1 MKFMIQ
7 LAGLLQIALAFL
19 HFPIAKHLKWKE
31 ELQKTNALTRQIFW
45 VHSFF
50 ICLLLLLIGLPSV
63 IAPQLLTTRND
74 LRLTVALCLAIFWGL
89 RLLFQLFVYSPEHR
103 RGKTFETIVH
113 WIFTA
118 LWVFLTATYTFI
130 VVKHIWGN

>member
-1 MKFMIQ
+1 MKLMIQ
-7 LAGLLQIALAFL
+7 IAGLLQIALAIL
-19 HFPIAKHLKWKE
+19 HIPIARHLKWKE

-50 ICLLLLLIGLPSV
+50 ICLLLLLIGFPSV
-63 IAPQLLTTRND
+63 IAPNLLLAHND

-89 RLLFQLFVYSPEHR
+89 RLIFQLFVYSPEHR

-113 WIFTA
+113 WVFTA
-118 LWVFLTATYTFI
+118 LWSFLAATYTLI
-130 VVKHIWGN
+130 VLKHLWGN